1 MVLMAFVCHLAW
13 CQTSDEIIE
22 NHRNDPYAQH
32 VQMNKEFIK
41 RTLAFMPGFNKKMK
55 QSKEVLKKVDL
66 INTILYKK
74 MDQATQEGIEKELA
88 QLLTNGYQL
97 LGETNEKDSKGISY
111 VIMEDEIITDL
122 IVFAESK
129 GNYSL
134 MQMKGRIT
142 SDQVDTVEKFGAKK

>member
-1 MVLMAFVCHLAW
+1 
-13 CQTSDEIIE
+13 
-22 NHRNDPYAQH
+22 
-32 VQMNKEFIK
+32 
-41 RTLAFMPGFNKKMK
+41 MPGFNKKMK